1 MQTSGA
7 NALQP
12 KELFPNASID
22 SHREPSSGPVSATV
36 DWRIVEYKYSTP
48 MDKHLN
54 RILDDIEIKETEIT
68 KVKAELESVSSR
80 LDDDDIDSRPCCS
93 LCHERGHKKNKC
105 TGAKCLTSISCGC
118 MRLRKDE
125 LKQIDASKNDLKKLL
140 KEKSTL
146 ESECEHIRES
156 IRTNNRSF
164 PQAVRSH
171 LVNSNKPKY
180 LAMYGQQIIPLT
192 KVINL
197 DLSILQ
203 KFYDNKV
210 PHNLDIESK
219 WFEAIIAAHTE
230 KVKSSKTSINAKIM
244 DNVRRIESRVRPDH
258 LNAIP
263 GNNITSPVSSTP
275 VLDTSLSPNPDV
287 TKIANHFAS
296 PAFSQFSNT
305 PPSLAQT
312 PFIPLVA
319 LQNVDNL
326 TSRMGQLTSPTR
338 KRGKFNDPVSTL
350 HPTSRSLNPP
360 FLKAVANFPTFDS
373 MKSSQLNYTP
383 QFQTP
388 PPQFQTPPPPVQT
401 PPPQFQNHPVPH
413 SCNSHVRSSNL
424 ASTWYSKPVG

>member
-1 MQTSGA
+1 MDCQELQTSGA
-7 NALQP
+7 NQLQP

-22 SHREPSSGPVSATV
+22 SHGEPSSAPVPARV
-36 DWRIVEYKYSTP
+36 DRRMFEYEYSTP

-105 TGAKCLTSISCGC
+105 TGAKCLTSISCGR
-118 MRLRKDE
+118 MRLHKDE

-146 ESECEHIRES
+146 ESECERIRES

-164 PQAVRSH
+164 PHAVRSH

-210 PHNLDIESK
+210 PHNLDIESE

-230 KVKSSKTSINAKIM
+230 KFKSSKTSINAKIM

-263 GNNITSPVSSTP
+263 GNNTCITSSVSSTP

-287 TKIANHFAS
+287 TKMANHYAS
-296 PAFSQFSNT
+296 PTFGQFSQT
-305 PPSLAQT
+305 PLSLAQT

-319 LQNVDNL
+319 LQSVDNL

-338 KRGKFNDPVSTL
+338 KCGKFNDPVSTL
-350 HPTSRSLNPP
+350 CPTSRSLNPLFSKP
-360 FLKAVANFPTFDS
+360 VAHFPTFDS
-373 MKSSQLNYTP
+373 MKSSQLIYTPP

-388 PPQFQTPPPPVQT
+388 PPQVQT
-401 PPPQFQNHPVPH
+401 PPPQV
-413 SCNSHVRSSNL
+413 
-424 ASTWYSKPVG
+424 